1 LVECSTVFREALT
14 YPLRGDDAEQ
24 TLLVG
29 VILSLAVGVLARLG
43 VLALL
48 ALVPALLLAGY
59 ALAVV
64 RATAESASG
73 GLESTDEAT
82 TKPAGGASSTADAP
96 PRFSDFRALA
106 ADGAR
111 ALVVAAGYLLVPT
124 VALAVTV
131 GGAATGGRPEGLG
144 TTVFVFG
151 AGTVVL
157 VTSLAFAY
165 LLPAALSGVARTG
178 GLAEAVERE
187 RLGRLAG
194 DARYFVGW
202 VAALLVGLSAVV
214 VLGSLAALGRPGEVA
229 ALALSFYALVVVAR
243 LVGRGVAR

>member
-1 LVECSTVFREALT
+1 MFREALT

-73 GLESTDEAT
+73 GLESTDGTA
-82 TKPAGGASSTADAP
+82 TKPGGASAVKDAP

-131 GGAATGGRPEGLG
+131 GGAATGGRPEELG

>member
-1 LVECSTVFREALT
+1 VFREALT

-29 VILSLAVGVLARLG
+29 VILSLAVGVLAGLG

-48 ALVPALLLAGY
+48 ALVPGLLLAGY
-59 ALAVV
+59 AMAVV
-64 RATAESASG
+64 RVTARTERATAKSE
-73 GLESTDEAT
+73 D
-82 TKPAGGASSTADAP
+82 PP
-96 PRFSDFRALA
+96 PRFSDVRALA

-178 GLAEAVERE
+178 RLAEAVERE

-194 DARYFVGW
+194 DAGYFVGW
-202 VAALLVGLSAVV
+202 VAALLVGTSAVV
-214 VLGSLAALGRPGEVA
+214 VLRSLAALGRPGEVV
-229 ALALSFYALVVVAR
+229 ALALSFYALVMVAR

>member
-1 LVECSTVFREALT
+1 VFREALT

-48 ALVPALLLAGY
+48 ALVPGLLLAGY
-59 ALAVV
+59 AMAVV
-64 RATAESASG
+64 RVTARTERATAKSE
-73 GLESTDEAT
+73 D
-82 TKPAGGASSTADAP
+82 PP

-178 GLAEAVERE
+178 RLAEAVERE

-194 DARYFVGW
+194 DAGYFVGW
-202 VAALLVGLSAVV
+202 VAALLVGTSAVV
-214 VLGSLAALGRPGEVA
+214 VLRSLAALGRPGEVV
-229 ALALSFYALVVVAR
+229 ALALSFYALVMVAR